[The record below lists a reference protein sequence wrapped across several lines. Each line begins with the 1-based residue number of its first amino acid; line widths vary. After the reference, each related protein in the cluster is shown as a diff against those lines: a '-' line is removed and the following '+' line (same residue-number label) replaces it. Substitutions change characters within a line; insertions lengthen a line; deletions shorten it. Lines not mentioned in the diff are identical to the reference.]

1 MEEDQGQNLFNNVRI
16 LPFFFSECQIFHNY
30 EIRVR
35 IQKTKTNKQRLPLL
49 PPHANIT
56 SSSFRQVKR
65 KSSSFTYQ
73 HLNQNKGL
81 SSLNLVVVFFFTY
94 VIVFSSS
101 FLSIINNCS
110 NYQCCFAFFFFE
122 DFKRVLH
129 DELKHKNKAKGNTK
143 TF

>member
-1 MEEDQGQNLFNNVRI
+1 MEEDQGQNLFNVRI
-16 LPFFFSECQIFHNY
+16 LTFFFSECQIFHNY

-35 IQKTKTNKQRLPLL
+35 ILKKQQQKNRLPLL

-81 SSLNLVVVFFFTY
+81 SSLNLELLFFFTY

-110 NYQCCFAFFFFE
+110 NYQCCFAFFFF
-122 DFKRVLH
+122 FLKISSVYYMIKRFLYCPLLCFCV
-129 DELKHKNKAKGNTK
+129 
-143 TF
+143 